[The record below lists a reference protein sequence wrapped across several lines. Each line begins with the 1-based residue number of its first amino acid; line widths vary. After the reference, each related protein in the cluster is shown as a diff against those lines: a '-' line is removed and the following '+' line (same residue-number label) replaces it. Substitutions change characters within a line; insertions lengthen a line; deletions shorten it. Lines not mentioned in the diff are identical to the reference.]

1 MLLPDQIFLKMWSM
15 VHLKNNQQRYFLKC
29 RFLGLVSEFLGI
41 GTDYLK
47 KLKYLKTQIRRI
59 SLFKI
64 LSTFLLVC
72 ILNWKV
78 RKRRG
83 RRWGWREAIIFM
95 PGIVLNT
102 LQLNFIKY
110 FQYYYSV
117 YRCETA
123 AWKVLLTCPLLHLLH
138 REDFHSKVCGI
149 NTDLAQTSFCSLYT
163 CLMSFTE

>member
-1 MLLPDQIFLKMWSM
+1 MASLLLISSFVVQHLGLSDVHLHSLYFFPLSSLPPICPMLLPDQIFLKMWSM

-64 LSTFLLVC
+64 LSAFILVC

-78 RKRRG
+78 RKRKG
-83 RRWGWREAIIFM
+83 RR
-95 PGIVLNT
+95 
-102 LQLNFIKY
+102 
-110 FQYYYSV
+110 
-117 YRCETA
+117 
-123 AWKVLLTCPLLHLLH
+123 
-138 REDFHSKVCGI
+138 
-149 NTDLAQTSFCSLYT
+149 
-163 CLMSFTE
+163 